1 MPYTVDIFVDEH
13 IDQAYRDQ
21 NRDNGK
27 KDDGQRLLLATR
39 GRPRQCN
46 TWRQGHLL
54 PCALLTRRSH
64 SRVNVCKA

>member
-27 KDDGQRLLLATR
+27 RTMDRDCCSRLAEDLGSVTPGDRATYYLA
-39 GRPRQCN
+39 
-46 TWRQGHLL
+46 HF
-54 PCALLTRRSH
+54 
-64 SRVNVCKA
+64 